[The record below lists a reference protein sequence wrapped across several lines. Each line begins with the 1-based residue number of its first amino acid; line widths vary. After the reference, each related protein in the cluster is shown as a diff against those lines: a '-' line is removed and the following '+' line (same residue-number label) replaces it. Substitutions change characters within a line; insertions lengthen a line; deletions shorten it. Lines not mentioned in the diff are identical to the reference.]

1 MPCYFII
8 CSIVHKNDFNISKLN
23 AIGACY
29 QHLWGQIKAQTVLR
43 CLLWCIS
50 PLPLS
55 IHISH
60 NSCVNSFHCSTI
72 SLHFSPSTQN
82 FQQVQRF
89 SVSIVIQVANE
100 VESVSTEL
108 QGWDRKYTRLPMV
121 CRDLPSDKGSY
132 CRICDLEDI
141 TANTSNKRFCWAYA
155 GGYFSTSHS
164 DSL

>member
-1 MPCYFII
+1 MISTSVNLMLSVLVINTCGDKLRLRLYYDASCGVFHPCHYPYTFLT
-8 CSIVHKNDFNISKLN
+8 IV
-23 AIGACY
+23 
-29 QHLWGQIKAQTVLR
+29 
-43 CLLWCIS
+43 
-50 PLPLS
+50 
-55 IHISH
+55 
-60 NSCVNSFHCSTI
+60 
-72 SLHFSPSTQN
+72 
-82 FQQVQRF
+82 
-89 SVSIVIQVANE
+89 VSIVFIVLPSLFIFLHPRKIFNRCRDFQCQLLQVANE